1 MIDIK
6 VQGAAVTGG
15 TGAPKVVE
23 TATETA
29 NNGTEV
35 DVEGVT
41 EKKVGSDLEE
51 AGVTKVAKSKKLEV
65 SGATRAGAA
74 TNTTTI
80 KPVEEEAKKVVEEG
94 EEDL

>member
-6 VQGAAVTGG
+6 VQAAAATGG

-23 TATETA
+23 TGTETA

-35 DVEGVT
+35 GVEGVT
-41 EKKVGSDLEE
+41 EKKVGNDLEE
-51 AGVTKVAKSKKLEV
+51 VGVTKVAKSKKLEG
-65 SGATRAGAA
+65 SAATGAGAA
-74 TNTTTI
+74 ATTTI
-80 KPVEEEAKKVVEEG
+80 KPVEEEAKKAVEEG

>member
-1 MIDIK
+1 M
-6 VQGAAVTGG
+6 
-15 TGAPKVVE
+15 E

-41 EKKVGSDLEE
+41 EKKVGSDLGEV
-51 AGVTKVAKSKKLEV
+51 GVTKNAKSKKLEGSV
-65 SGATRAGAA
+65 ATVAAGAA
-74 TNTTTI
+74 TTTTI
-80 KPVEEEAKKVVEEG
+80 KPVEEEAKKAVEEG

>member
-6 VQGAAVTGG
+6 VQAAAATGG

-23 TATETA
+23 TATKIA

-35 DVEGVT
+35 NMEEVT
-41 EKKVGSDLEE
+41 EKKLGTDLEE
-51 AGVTKVAKSKKLEV
+51 TGVTKVAKSKKLEG
-65 SGATRAGAA
+65 SAA
-74 TNTTTI
+74 TGADAATTTTTI

>member
-1 MIDIK
+1 M
-6 VQGAAVTGG
+6 
-15 TGAPKVVE
+15 E

-41 EKKVGSDLEE
+41 EKKVGSDLGEV
-51 AGVTKVAKSKKLEV
+51 GVTKNAKSKKV
-65 SGATRAGAA
+65 GGSGATGASAA
-74 TNTTTI
+74 TTTTI
-80 KPVEEEAKKVVEEG
+80 KPVEEVAKKVVEEG

>member
-6 VQGAAVTGG
+6 VQAAAATGG

-51 AGVTKVAKSKKLEV
+51 VGVTKDAKSKKLEG
-65 SGATRAGAA
+65 SGATGAGAA
-74 TNTTTI
+74 KTTTI

>member
-65 SGATRAGAA
+65 SGATGAVAA
-74 TNTTTI
+74 TNTTI

>member
-6 VQGAAVTGG
+6 VQAAAATGG

-23 TATETA
+23 TGTETV

-35 DVEGVT
+35 NVEGVT
-41 EKKVGSDLEE
+41 EKKVGNDLEE
-51 AGVTKVAKSKKLEV
+51 VGVTKVVKSKKLEG
-65 SGATRAGAA
+65 SAATGAGAA
-74 TNTTTI
+74 ATTTI
-80 KPVEEEAKKVVEEG
+80 KPVEEVAKKVVEEG